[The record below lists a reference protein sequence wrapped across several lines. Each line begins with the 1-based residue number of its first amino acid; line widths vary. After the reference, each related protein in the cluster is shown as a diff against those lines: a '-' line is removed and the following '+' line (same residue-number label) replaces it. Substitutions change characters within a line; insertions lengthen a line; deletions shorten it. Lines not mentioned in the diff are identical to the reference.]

1 MLKPWE
7 KRMIKSFS
15 GFCELVAGQTKEPKM
30 SEWKRLGYWFSEKK
44 AKKLSLSD
52 LESALR

>member
-1 MLKPWE
+1 
-7 KRMIKSFS
+7 MIKSFS